1 MLDSPPVNWFTEN
14 PTPVLLAGGAILIF
28 LVLRFFKT
36 GELKLFWWIAGVGAF
51 MGLAVLTDHLIVTD
65 REQVENVIYKAGA
78 DAEHNNLEAVIDI
91 IAPEATLVRTD
102 ARQWI
107 GQVHLNLVNI
117 GGLDVQLDKTSQ
129 SAHRSRPLLGAGRW
143 RSSHSQRDLPQLHGP
158 LDCRPAQS
166 RRPLAGDGLSARL
179 TARLIGWRLGR
190 LALRAIAIY
199 RSPLRAMSDVEFA
212 MEPYFTPQSNVCGS
226 DNPTRRNDRALC
238 RR

>member
-36 GELKLFWWIAGVGAF
+36 GEFKLFLWMAGVGAF

-117 GGLDVQLDKTSQ
+117 GGLDVQLDKT
-129 SAHRSRPLLGAGRW
+129 ANP
-143 RSSHSQRDLPQLHGP
+143 P
-158 LDCRPAQS
+158 
-166 RRPLAGDGLSARL
+166 
-179 TARLIGWRLGR
+179 TARARFWV
-190 LALRAIAIY
+190 RADGEAHTANAIY
-199 RSPLRAMSDVEFA
+199 HNYMGHLIVDLRKV
-212 MEPYFTPQSNVCGS
+212 G
-226 DNPTRRNDRALC
+226 DRWLVTAYQHD
-238 RR
+238 